1 MWNHPDPDPGHAA
14 RTVDEPPPVS
24 LSMPEE
30 DPNSVSSHDD
40 GSSADET
47 TPAVAS
53 SSQNGSTGAAGKK
66 RKRTKYQKTSCELCK
81 ARKVK
86 CDRAEPA
93 CSWCARH
100 NRTCV
105 YLERQKPGSRIGFS
119 LELEAKVNRIDALL
133 QSLGRRVEEHI
144 ANDHLAASQ
153 AQGLSPAL
161 SSHLPSPADPYHQ
174 DGSRLGH
181 VGAARSTPTSRP
193 SLVAPTWDSNGG
205 DVHQDGRIPSHAS
218 SNSSAVNNSYAQTYP
233 SSSFTASR
241 RGPSSI
247 SAAVNDFPPH
257 DIVYTIVDLYF
268 KHCNP
273 WCPIL
278 DRKTIFGIFFG
289 STSLNEPDR
298 VLLHAIV
305 ATTLRFLKDPR
316 LSPEMRAH
324 HHAVSRQ
331 VVQMYAMENVSVTAL
346 RALVILSLDELGT
359 SNGPKGWNLLS
370 LLAQNVKQL
379 GLCEESSVY
388 LSVQS
393 DNLPHTGSIRRVTA
407 GRPDSWIE
415 DEGRR
420 RICWMVYLLDR
431 YATIATTTFDFM
443 LEDRKMQRVLP
454 CSYDLFSRD
463 IPVETRSWISPS
475 QPYGTTG
482 YATNKPENL
491 GSFSYH
497 CEILRILSKVHNFL
511 KTPVDITSS
520 VDVASWRNNY
530 RSLDGALDGWLRSLP
545 SDYSKISAL
554 CHSDPGSRVAN
565 WFMLHG
571 AYVTSVVRL
580 HSSAAYPT
588 VRSHL
593 FVPSYYAMQRCLSAV
608 QSLADIARDVF
619 EASGLDNLGPPFV
632 FGLWVAARLL
642 LVHAAS
648 IGCPVDPKIEF
659 FIEILGHIGQYWEV
673 ANNYAK
679 ILSRAVQ
686 RGRQGDMNFTA
697 MRRSAHDLATL
708 TSSTRQ
714 SGSEPTST
722 QVTSLS
728 ELDNIDIFDFF
739 NYPKLLEPRTGN
751 GQAWQTQGVNGL
763 TGESMRMPDPESDW
777 LGYNS
782 QFQ

>member
-1 MWNHPDPDPGHAA
+1 MRDTEAPGPAALQTGSVAVEGQQQLWNHA
-14 RTVDEPPPVS
+14 EPPPPAGVS
-24 LSMPEE
+24 LSVAE
-30 DPNSVSSHDD
+30 DDANSASSHDD

-53 SSQNGSTGAAGKK
+53 SSQNGSVATKK

-100 NRTCV
+100 NRACV

-144 ANDHLAASQ
+144 ANDHSAAAQSQ
-153 AQGLSPAL
+153 SLSPAL
-161 SSHLPSPADPYHQ
+161 TNHLPSPSDGYHQ
-174 DGSRLGH
+174 DGSRLGP
-181 VGAARSTPTSRP
+181 VGAARSTPTARP
-193 SLVAPTWDSNGG
+193 SLAAPVWDANGT
-205 DVHQDGRIPSHAS
+205 DEYPDGRVP
-218 SNSSAVNNSYAQTYP
+218 SNSSVNNSYAQTYP
-233 SSSFTASR
+233 PSGFSTSR

-247 SAAVNDFPPH
+247 SAANDFPPH
-257 DIVYTIVDLYF
+257 DIVYNIVDLYF

-324 HHAVSRQ
+324 YHAVSRQ
-331 VVQMYAMENVSVTAL
+331 IVQSYAMENVTIAAL

-359 SNGPKGWNLLS
+359 SNGPKGWNMLS

-388 LSVQS
+388 LSVQA
-393 DNLPHTGSIRRVTA
+393 DNVPHTGSIRRVVT
-407 GRPDSWIE
+407 GRPESWIE

-443 LEDRKMQRVLP
+443 LEDRKMHRVLP

-463 IPVETRSWISPS
+463 VPVETRSWISPS
-475 QPYGTTG
+475 QQYGTTG
-482 YATNKPENL
+482 
-491 GSFSYH
+491 
-497 CEILRILSKVHNFL
+497 
-511 KTPVDITSS
+511 
-520 VDVASWRNNY
+520 
-530 RSLDGALDGWLRSLP
+530 
-545 SDYSKISAL
+545 
-554 CHSDPGSRVAN
+554 
-565 WFMLHG
+565 
-571 AYVTSVVRL
+571 
-580 HSSAAYPT
+580 
-588 VRSHL
+588 SHL

-659 FIEILGHIGQYWEV
+659 FIEILSHIGQYWEV

-714 SGSEPTST
+714 SGAEPTST

-777 LGYNS
+777 LGYTS
-782 QFQ
+782 QYQ